1 MECLLQTYFPTDSRN
16 NINIEDVQ
24 DTIETVNAVIRNN
37 QFSKAFIVG
46 DINCNFQK
54 NSPHVNYVKNFL
66 ESNNFVKSWENFHVD
81 FTHVHEANG
90 RTYTSI
96 LDNFFWS
103 DNMDKEIT
111 EAGVFHHVDNK
122 SDHEPIYCIVKVN

>member
-1 MECLLQTYFPTDSRN
+1 MFIAIPSLYKEIVRDISPSNHRVQAVLLTTNTQVILIVNTYFPTDSRN

-37 QFSKAFIVG
+37 HFSKAFIVG
-46 DINCNFQK
+46 DINCNLQK

-81 FTHVHEANG
+81 FTHVSLIK
-90 RTYTSI
+90 TS
-96 LDNFFWS
+96 
-103 DNMDKEIT
+103 
-111 EAGVFHHVDNK
+111 VCV
-122 SDHEPIYCIVKVN
+122 